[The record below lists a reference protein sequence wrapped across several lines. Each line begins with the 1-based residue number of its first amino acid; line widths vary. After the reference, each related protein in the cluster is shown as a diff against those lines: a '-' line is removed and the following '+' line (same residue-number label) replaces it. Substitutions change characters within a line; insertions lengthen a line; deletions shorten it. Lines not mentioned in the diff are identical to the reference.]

1 MGNNRDPVDN
11 FVALLPPPFEAELL
25 FENILKTVAPQVP
38 DNLAD
43 LGKLCKTPGANII
56 KLPNVSASIPQ
67 LNEAIAEL
75 QSKGYN
81 IPNYPQVPKT
91 PEEEE
96 IKARYAKVDTS
107 VAIPCRIV

>member
-1 MGNNRDPVDN
+1 MQKDFPPQ
-11 FVALLPPPFEAELL
+11 ALLRHNLSAGVLGPLTPLTF
-25 FENILKTVAPQVP
+25 QVP
-38 DNLAD
+38 DNLAE
-43 LGKLCKTPGANII
+43 LGKLCKTPDANII

-75 QSKGYN
+75 QSQGYK

-96 IKARYAKVDTS
+96 IKARYAKVTAVHAFNS
-107 VAIPCRIV
+107 SSSLLGL